1 MLLIDSATQHSVKY
15 KTNIYTETHQIQT
28 NILKVLNFSFLSARN
43 VQFKMP
49 NRMKKI
55 LTKNKKKNE
64 KRKEKNTH
72 RTTITTKTT
81 TTI

>member
-15 KTNIYTETHQIQT
+15 KTKINTETHQIQT
-28 NILKVLNFSFLSARN
+28 NILKVLNFSFLSAQN
-43 VQFKMP
+43 VQFQMP

-55 LTKNKKKNE
+55 LTKNKKT
-64 KRKEKNTH
+64 RKEKRNTH
-72 RTTITTKTT
+72 RTTTTTT